1 MVPVCPF
8 AKHPRNH
15 ATAVVSMPPIGP
27 GDQSAS
33 TSSLMVVTGHIHS
46 EIECRHGN
54 SDGLWNQNER

>member
-1 MVPVCPF
+1 
-8 AKHPRNH
+8 
-15 ATAVVSMPPIGP
+15 VVSMPPIGP